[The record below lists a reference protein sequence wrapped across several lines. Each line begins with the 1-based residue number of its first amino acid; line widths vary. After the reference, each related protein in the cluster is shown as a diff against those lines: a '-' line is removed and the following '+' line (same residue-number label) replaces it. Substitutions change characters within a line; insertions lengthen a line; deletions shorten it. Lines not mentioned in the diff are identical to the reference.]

1 MNVTL
6 YKRPDGRS
14 EVIDV
19 RNVLPE
25 DEQWFADHNVKIS
38 MEDIGDT
45 IVVYADTGKV
55 VDGEPDEFIE
65 IANGRTCE
73 ETLSALRK
81 QCEEDKHE

>member
-6 YKRPDGRS
+6 YKRPDGRT

-25 DEQWFADHNVKIS
+25 DEQWFVEHNVKVS

-45 IVVYADTGKV
+45 IVVYADTGNT

-81 QCEEDKHE
+81 QCEGATK

>member
-25 DEQWFADHNVKIS
+25 DEQWFAEHNVKIS

-81 QCEEDKHE
+81 QCEEQ